1 MPSLLDWRKRIE
13 TKRDEKR
20 YASRI
25 IKTEEH
31 ELIRSRENLSH
42 ILEAQQI
49 LQTVAQSVQQQ
60 THQRIST
67 IVSKCLA
74 IVYDKPYKFIIRF
87 ERKRGKTQAVL
98 RLTRKGKEV
107 DPNKAA
113 GGGVADV
120 VAFAL
125 RLACLSLRLPKLR
138 HLIVMDEPFKHVDT
152 AAQER
157 IKGMLRVLATEM
169 NFQFILSTHS
179 NQLKTGKVVQL
190 KRASGRRPVG

>member
-1 MPSLLDWRKRIE
+1 MLSLQDWRRRIE
-13 TKRDEKR
+13 IRREEKR
-20 YASRI
+20 YANRI
-25 IKTEEH
+25 IKTEEQ
-31 ELIRSRENLSH
+31 ELGRSRRKLTQ
-42 ILEAQQI
+42 ILEAQNI
-49 LQTVAQSVQQQ
+49 LQEVAQSVQQQ

-98 RLTRKGKEV
+98 RFLRKGKEV

-120 VAFAL
+120 AAFAL

-138 HLIVMDEPFKHVDT
+138 HLIVMDEPFKHVD
-152 AAQER
+152 AASQER
-157 IKGMLRVLATEM
+157 IKGMLQVLATEM

-179 NQLKTGKVVQL
+179 SQLKIGKVVQL
-190 KRASGRRPVG
+190 KRKTK